1 MCQFDFVDCN
11 AWFKRMFWNHVFVPL
26 SDIQI
31 QAELYVSP
39 LIYLAPRF
47 RHLI

>member
-1 MCQFDFVDCN
+1 MCQLDFVECN

-39 LIYLAPRF
+39 SFTLRYFFVI
-47 RHLI
+47 